1 MTEQRYKAVRRQP
14 INHGVRAFVM
24 TGAGNY
30 SKWQTLE
37 LLIRRWADIE
47 VVAGLDVGPFICSV
61 TQASVARLTP
71 QYLRRGLLAL
81 TASLTA
87 LSGDA

>member
-1 MTEQRYKAVRRQP
+1 MREMSVTEQRYKAVRRQP

-61 TQASVARLTP
+61 TQAGVVRLTP
-71 QYLRRGLLAL
+71 
-81 TASLTA
+81 
-87 LSGDA
+87 